1 MVPVLDGSVEGA
13 QVKSRNDPV
22 TFGEVIDVVT
32 DLDNVARQ
40 IGAGDHIVLDR
51 ERVLP
56 GGDGKVAE
64 VESDASDMDQD
75 LVG

>member
-1 MVPVLDGSVEGA
+1 MVPVFHGSVEGA
-13 QVKSRNDPV
+13 EVESRNDPV
-22 TFGEVIDVVT
+22 TFSEVIDVVA

-40 IGAGDHIVLDR
+40 VGAGDHIVLDR

-56 GGDGKVAE
+56 GGDSEVSE